1 MGDLYSELL
10 VKKDK
15 TAKADEKV
23 LEVLP
28 DDFSGMKGFFGV

>member
-1 MGDLYSELL
+1 ME
-10 VKKDK
+10 KKNK
-15 TAKADEKV
+15 TAKTDEKV